1 MKTLVITTLL
11 VGAAFM
17 QSCSSEVTVDETN
30 LKDGEVENADSP
42 EAEGAVKKGPGISCS
57 ELVSDFGE
65 LEATKVTISAISWG
79 NSNTMSGEVQLSL
92 GDEKLEGMKQAPV
105 VVVISKDEAEA
116 AGAIERDAAVTIRAT
131 VLEQAYGS
139 VKLVN
144 PVVL

>member
-30 LKDGEVENADSP
+30 PKDGEVENADSP
-42 EAEGAVKKGPGISCS
+42 EAEGTVKKGPGISCS
-57 ELVSDFGE
+57 ELVSDFDE

-79 NSNTMSGEVQLSL
+79 NSNTMSGEVQMNL

-105 VVVISKDEAEA
+105 VVVFSKDEAEA
-116 AGAIERDAAVTIRAT
+116 AGAIQRDAAVTIRAT